1 VMTNMPPPPPQARP
15 RRLTRSGSDRMLAG
29 VCGGL
34 GQHFDIDPVLFRI
47 GFVVLA
53 LSGGTGLLA
62 YVALALILPRDSDPS
77 DPASDRSRLA
87 SGILLTILIAVAVPI
102 LLIIGFFAIAPL
114 LGPGHTSV
122 DIDLSAGP
130 GTLLAIVAIVLLL
143 VAASRRR

>member
-1 VMTNMPPPPPQARP
+1 
-15 RRLTRSGSDRMLAG
+15 MLAG

-34 GQHFDIDPVLFRI
+34 GQHFNIDPVLFRI

-62 YVALALILPRDSDPS
+62 YVALALILPRDSDPG

-102 LLIIGFFAIAPL
+102 LLIIGFIAIAPL
-114 LGPGHTSV
+114 LLDSGHTSV
-122 DIDLSAGP
+122 DIDLSPGP
-130 GTLLAIVAIVLLL
+130 GTLLAMVAIVLLL
-143 VAASRRR
+143 IAAARRR